1 MPRLTENASI
11 ANAKLEEDLGNQNMC
26 LVGSQDAFSIGTY
39 WCLDGNLVS
48 WSDQCLVQA
57 LRMVRKFFPPQ
68 TLPRSYLFQKGRNR
82 LICILQQTAPEPL
95 QCEDLKLTFSLEDVS
110 WMQERRKSQ
119 LSQDIFKDLLSGSKI
134 QTVLFTIHFQCSK
147 P

>member
-1 MPRLTENASI
+1 MGTLF
-11 ANAKLEEDLGNQNMC
+11 LG
-26 LVGSQDAFSIGTY
+26 
-39 WCLDGNLVS
+39 LVS
-48 WSDQCLVQA
+48 ASKDGSET
-57 LRMVRKFFPPQ
+57 FFPKLFPDPFISKGKKQ
-68 TLPRSYLFQKGRNR
+68 TDLHS
-82 LICILQQTAPEPL
+82 APEPL

>member
-1 MPRLTENASI
+1 MLPSQMQSLRRIWEM
-11 ANAKLEEDLGNQNMC
+11 KKMC
-26 LVGSQDAFSIGTY
+26 LVGSQDGFSIGTC
-39 WCLDGNLVS
+39 WRLDGNLVS

-57 LRMVRKFFPPQ
+57 LRTVWKFFFKI
-68 TLPRSYLFQKGRNR
+68 LPRSHLFQKGRNR

-134 QTVLFTIHFQCSK
+134 QTVLFIIHFQCSK